1 MQLGDWGINSPSDV
15 MFLFSGNQNV
25 PRDLRLY
32 TKERFVQ
39 KAKDKMSAL
48 GFRTHDYFTAGKYFG
63 ETQMNGGSLNSRSS
77 ATSYALANCISTLVE
92 VRGVALGRTSFK
104 RRTFITYSVAMSYL
118 QYAYENKAE
127 VLAEVQKARGKN
139 KADVVVTAKKKKTSE
154 MMTMLDNY
162 SNEMLEMEMIMNDAW
177 ESKATLKRKRPM
189 AYLILPGQERALA
202 NLKTL
207 GLTIDILPKDMS
219 LTVETYE
226 VTDYFKDAEVYE
238 QVHRQEVETKV
249 TEKQVSFPAGTAIV
263 YLAQDKGNLAAEVL
277 EPESE
282 NGFVLFNVIGTG
294 LNEELPVYRYMQ
306 QKKIN

>member
-1 MQLGDWGINSPSDV
+1 
-15 MFLFSGNQNV
+15 
-25 PRDLRLY
+25 
-32 TKERFVQ
+32 
-39 KAKDKMSAL
+39 
-48 GFRTHDYFTAGKYFG
+48 
-63 ETQMNGGSLNSRSS
+63 
-77 ATSYALANCISTLVE
+77 
-92 VRGVALGRTSFK
+92 
-104 RRTFITYSVAMSYL
+104 
-118 QYAYENKAE
+118 
-127 VLAEVQKARGKN
+127 
-139 KADVVVTAKKKKTSE
+139 
-154 MMTMLDNY
+154 
-162 SNEMLEMEMIMNDAW
+162 MNDAW

-207 GLTIDILPKDMS
+207 GLTIDTLTKDMS

-226 VTDYFKDAEVYE
+226 VTDYFKDEEVYE

-294 LNEELPVYRYMQ
+294 LDEELPVYRYMQ